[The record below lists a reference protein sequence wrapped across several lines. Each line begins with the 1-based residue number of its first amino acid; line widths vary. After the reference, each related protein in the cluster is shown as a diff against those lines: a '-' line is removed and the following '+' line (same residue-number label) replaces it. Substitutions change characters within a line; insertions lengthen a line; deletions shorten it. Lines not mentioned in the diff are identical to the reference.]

1 MKRYTPDQVEA
12 LVNWDG
18 MLCKPPFRN
27 DAEKRQYFSRYVSRM
42 LWRYL
47 SPTDWNELAEI
58 VDTLRVSDK
67 LRNAT
72 RFLIARHT
80 SKRTPR
86 SDLLGT

>member
-1 MKRYTPDQVEA
+1 MKRYTPEQIEA

-47 SPTDWNELAEI
+47 SPTDWTELAPI
-58 VDTLRVSDK
+58 VGTLRISEK

-72 RFLIARHT
+72 RFLIERHT
-80 SKRTPR
+80 SKRSSR
-86 SDLLGT
+86 GDLPGT